1 MQGIHNE
8 MRVAADPIEK
18 TVSLMQS
25 VLSWKIRSMDAERS
39 EVYVRD
45 NSGLCL
51 GQRRKQE
58 DGEVPSAG
66 LVIEE

>member
-1 MQGIHNE
+1 

-18 TVSLMQS
+18 ASSLMRS
-25 VLSWKIRSMDAERS
+25 VLSWKIHSMDGERS
-39 EVYVRD
+39 EVCVRD

-58 DGEVPSAG
+58 DCEVPSAG